1 MSKYQQ
7 GPWEVERVGWAGSA
21 SDPLHYAIH
30 AMAFGRSVV
39 VADTLNC
46 SCIFSPEDQEANA
59 HLLAAAIDLL
69 AAVKA
74 LLPKGWGDDDTMD
87 HMPGVKLARLAIAKA
102 EGKP

>member
-1 MSKYQQ
+1 MTGKYQQ

-59 HLLAAAIDLL
+59 ILLAAAPDML
-69 AAVKA
+69 AALKRMEDAAAFYGHFSESLCAQVNS
-74 LLPKGWGDDDTMD
+74 
-87 HMPGVKLARLAIAKA
+87 AIAKA